1 MRKSDATMPM
11 VWQTIYLL
19 PKLRQCSKSFG
30 APAVVAPIKKSSRK
44 SDIVDKCSD
53 NSVNN
58 GECVSA

>member
-1 MRKSDATMPM
+1 MPT

-44 SDIVDKCSD
+44 SDIVDKCSE